1 MLGPR
6 DLPPQIVKAIV
17 VPASAN
23 LSRTEADKL
32 ESYVKSMGSKGLAR
46 AKLGDT
52 PILLLT
58 PDFDDGKA
66 AIAATQSQRRR
77 I

>member
-1 MLGPR
+1 MRYRYYRFEYSFPRTFLLNRELSNIGPPSQCGA
-6 DLPPQIVKAIV
+6 LPA
-17 VPASAN
+17 
-23 LSRTEADKL
+23 
-32 ESYVKSMGSKGLAR
+32 LAR

>member
-1 MLGPR
+1 LTNGG
-6 DLPPQIVKAIV
+6 DCV
-17 VPASAN
+17 
-23 LSRTEADKL
+23 
-32 ESYVKSMGSKGLAR
+32 R

-66 AIAATQSQRRR
+66 AIAATQSQSRR